1 MAAVVL
7 HAATRDLLQIPGHQG
22 LGWIALLM
30 IWRTT
35 SRYRWAAVTS
45 AVGAAGFAMMP
56 WWSFNDPFRWLTYLL
71 AGAAL
76 DLLYL
81 ALLRWHDKLW
91 LLAALGGAAH
101 MTKPLVRVVISQFTG
116 IPYGSLL
123 WGVAYPAATH
133 FVFGFVGALIG
144 AGAVLYLRRQIKTR
158 TQQP

>member
-1 MAAVVL
+1 MLNTIGTWLPKSESSSSLVKDRFAWRELALLVGLGMAAVVL

-71 AGAAL
+71 AGATL

-81 ALLRWHDKLW
+81 A
-91 LLAALGGAAH
+91 
-101 MTKPLVRVVISQFTG
+101 
-116 IPYGSLL
+116 
-123 WGVAYPAATH
+123 
-133 FVFGFVGALIG
+133 
-144 AGAVLYLRRQIKTR
+144 
-158 TQQP
+158 